1 MEVVMVEATAQA
13 SIIDRM
19 IRAAKLEPHVY
30 EEVEHDQS
38 ATGQAMLV
46 VVLGVI
52 AAGIGALG
60 GGLGL
65 FLGWAV
71 VALIGWAVYAY
82 VAYWV
87 GTKIFKGPQ
96 TEATWGELLRTL
108 GFASSPRVLLI
119 LGIIPVVGALI
130 WLPVFVW
137 WVIATVIA
145 IRQALDFDTGRAIVT
160 AVVSVVPT
168 VVVMSFV
175 SAIFI

>member
-1 MEVVMVEATAQA
+1 MLEATGQK

-19 IRAAKLEPHVY
+19 IRAARLEPQLY

-52 AAGIGALG
+52 AAGIGALS
-60 GGLGL
+60 GGLDAFFATL
-65 FLGWAV
+65 V
-71 VALIGWAVYAY
+71 IALVGWAVYAY

-87 GTKIFKGPQ
+87 GTTFLKGPE
-96 TEATWGELLRTL
+96 TSADWGELLRTL
-108 GFASSPRVLLI
+108 GFASSPRVLLF
-119 LGIIPVVGALI
+119 LGIIPVVGGLI
-130 WLPVFVW
+130 WPVVFIW

-145 IRQALDFDTGRAIVT
+145 VRQALDFDTGRAIVT

-168 VVVMSFV
+168 LLVLSVVAALVY
-175 SAIFI
+175 